1 MHLNSLSPIESLFI
15 DQIIVVNS
23 SIKLEWLKEHSGWE
37 ADVKD
42 TREWMLQAM
51 TSFSCYE
58 DPDILHERA
67 ERPMNIV
74 RFWRYVIFFC
84 L

>member
-42 TREWMLQAM
+42 TQEWMLQAVHHFFWQVTM
-51 TSFSCYE
+51 
-58 DPDILHERA
+58 DDVILGA
-67 ERPMNIV
+67 DD
-74 RFWRYVIFFC
+74 FIF
-84 L
+84 LL